1 MKKNSFVTQIL
12 LLIAI
17 LFITVSLQTAV
28 AQDDTTPLPETL
40 SISAPP
46 GTELI
51 IYAEQTDTP
60 PIPIAAPDFG
70 MNLSAAQTATIQV
83 NYINKATTWDTAPGA
98 QAAFQYAV
106 DIWSTL
112 ISSSVPIVIN
122 ANWDPLSTIYG
133 NPYILGSAG
142 STTISVNNA
151 SFPYASTW
159 YPAALANA
167 LAGSDLNGA
176 TAEITA
182 RFNSE
187 RTDWYFGTDLN
198 TPFLKYNFATVV
210 LHEIGHGLGF
220 FGSMRYDSGVG
231 SWGYTPTGSS
241 VVYPMIYDRFT
252 ENGYGQS
259 MLTFGNPSTALGT
272 QLTSNYLFFDGVN
285 TRQANGGATA
295 PIYAPSSWQSGSSY
309 SHLGDSYNNTEN
321 ALMTYSLTNGETNY
335 NPGPVALGIFKDMGW
350 DVSPLPVFVPAELA
364 QLPSQLLEVDTHITD
379 AIDAYEYTILEDGF
393 EYDLSYAMIDYI
405 EEGAGVTFNG
415 RFVSIN
421 PQPGWTGKTS
431 ATLKVTDQT
440 NQPSTSTFTVV
451 VAEEISEVYL
461 PAILR

>member
-1 MKKNSFVTQIL
+1 MKKNIFVTQIL
-12 LLIAI
+12 LLIVL

-28 AQDDTTPLPETL
+28 AQDDTTLFPEPL
-40 SISAPP
+40 SISAPLS
-46 GTELI
+46 TELI
-51 IYAEQTDTP
+51 IYAEQTDTSP
-60 PIPIAAPDFG
+60 APIAAPDFG

-83 NYINKATTWDTAPGA
+83 NYIDKATTWDTAPGA
-98 QAAFQYAV
+98 QASFQYAV

-122 ANWDPLSTIYG
+122 ANWENLSIIDPR
-133 NPYILGSAG
+133 ILGAAG
-142 STTISVNNA
+142 ATTISVNNA

-167 LAGSDLNGA
+167 LAASDLNGS

-182 RFNSE
+182 RFNSQ

-272 QLTSNYLFFDGVN
+272 QLTSNYLFFDGPN
-285 TRQANGGATA
+285 TRSANGDATA
-295 PIYAPSSWQSGSSY
+295 PIYAPTSWQSGSSY
-309 SHLGDSYNNTEN
+309 SHLGESYNGTEN
-321 ALMTYSLTNGETNY
+321 ALMTYSLSNGETNY
-335 NPGPVALGIFKDMGW
+335 DPGPVALGIFKDIGW
-350 DVSPLPVFVPAELA
+350 DVFIPPVFVPAELA
-364 QLPSQLLEVDTHITD
+364 QLPSQLLEVNTQL
-379 AIDAYEYTILEDGF
+379 IDVIDVVQYTILEPGF
-393 EYDLSYAMIDYI
+393 NYDLSYAMTNAGDAN
-405 EEGAGVTFNG
+405 AGVTFNG

-421 PQPGWTGKTS
+421 PQPSWTGKTS
-431 ATLKVTDQT
+431 VTLQVTDQS
-440 NQPSTSTFTVV
+440 NQPSSSTFTVV
-451 VAEEISEVYL
+451 VAEEISKVYL